1 MLLGKGYKGYIAIV
15 ELDEEDELLHGEV
28 IGIDDVITFEAATVP
43 ELRRAFVSS
52 VNDYLA
58 FCKERGEEPNKPYSG
73 KILLRMEPEVHRK
86 AEICAREAGLSLNKW
101 MSSCIEKATN
111 VSETNTLSE

>member
-1 MLLGKGYKGYIAIV
+1 MKLTHKKGYVAIID
-15 ELDEEDELLHGEV
+15 LDEENELLHGDV
-28 IGIDDVITFEAATVP
+28 VGIDDVITFEAATVP
-43 ELRRAFVSS
+43 ELRQAFDDS
-52 VNDYLA
+52 VDDYLE

-73 KILLRMEPEVHRK
+73 KLSLRIKPEVHRM

-111 VSETNTLSE
+111 AHDTITLSE